1 MKRRWF
7 IPAAVLAAMALA
19 LGACGGD
26 DDGGG
31 TEAGDGSI
39 TVFSLWGGSEQE
51 AFQKVLDKFTADTG
65 IETKYESARDFLPV
79 IRTRLAAGNPPD
91 VAVIPRPG
99 VVAELAR
106 DDALIPLEDMGLDP
120 DAINE
125 NYSDTWTSL
134 ATVDDTVY
142 GVVAKANSKS
152 TIWYKPNNFEKNG
165 FEVPTTWD
173 ALLELTEQYETKD
186 PDPWAVGAQGR
197 DNSWTLTDWFEN
209 IYARQAGS
217 DNYTK
222 LFNGDLPF
230 NDQTV
235 KDALRE
241 MVKIVND
248 KYVAG
253 GIDTALGITFV
264 DGIGR
269 VFSKNP
275 VANMYMEGG
284 FVGGIALGDV
294 NPDLKPGEDIDF
306 FPWPTIDEANGNPL
320 VGGGDVASA
329 FVNNEDNKKLIEYL
343 STPEAGTIWVST
355 GAIASPNEGVTD
367 DAYPNELVAKE
378 AEQLKNAESF
388 LFDGS
393 DLLPGT
399 LGQDFGT
406 LLQQIIK
413 SPAKM
418 DSLLDDFQAE
428 AENAFASR

>member
-1 MKRRWF
+1 MRRMKLL
-7 IPAAVLAAMALA
+7 PVAAFAAFALA

-26 DDGGG
+26 DGGG
-31 TEAGDGSI
+31 TKEGDGTV

-51 AFQKVLDKFTADTG
+51 AFQKVLDQFSKDTG
-65 IETKYESARDFLPV
+65 IETKYESVRDFLPV
-79 IRTRLAAGNPPD
+79 IRTRLASGNPPE
-91 VAVIPRPG
+91 VGIIPRPG

-106 DDALIPLEDMGLDP
+106 DESLIPLEDLGLDP

-152 TIWYKPNNFEKNG
+152 VIWYKPTSFRENG
-165 FEVPTTWD
+165 FEIPTTWD
-173 ALLELTEQYETKD
+173 QLLDITEQYDSKGKT
-186 PDPWAVGAQGR
+186 PWAVGAQGR

-209 IYARQAGS
+209 IYARQAGN

-235 KDALRE
+235 KDALTE
-241 MVKIVND
+241 MTKVIND

-253 GIDTALGITFV
+253 GIDTALGIGFV

-275 VANMYMEGG
+275 VAEMYMEGG

-294 NPDLKPGEDIDF
+294 NPDLKVGEDIDF
-306 FPWPTIDEANGNPL
+306 FPWPTINEEHGNPL

-329 FVNNEDNKKLIEYL
+329 FVNDEDVAKLIEYL
-343 STPEAGTIWVST
+343 STPEAGRIWVST
-355 GAIASPNEGVTD
+355 GAIASPNEGVTRED
-367 DAYPNELVAKE
+367 YPNELVAKE
-378 AEQLKNAESF
+378 ADQLKEAESF

-406 LLQQIIK
+406 LLQNVIK
-413 SPAKM
+413 TPNRM
-418 DSLLDDFQAE
+418 DSLLNDYQAE
-428 AENAFASR
+428 AEQAFGG